1 MFSITHG
8 IRKYNKGPSLLV
20 LWSCIHGCNIVDSL
34 KYLLVLLKF
43 HLIGIPMALGDRFE
57 ESLIWSV
64 ADEYAD
70 SNTVSDEEV
79 EALSFCDLP
88 ITQGVEEAA
97 CEWGNTGL
105 RERRDSNAG
114 RSDQEDFE
122 FGPNSSPSRAHV
134 CPADDLFYN
143 GRLLPLTVQQRS
155 GNESDDIAGQFSY
168 RKSNSYTEKQ
178 ALLMEKLKAW
188 RLHDSVEHSQLDYWN
203 SSSKSQAPRSN
214 FSINYSQIHN
224 SDKLPPRQHAKPV
237 SASTKSKQKKAVN
250 STARPPPPPPA
261 PSSSK
266 SSLKWQFF
274 TLGLIKTPPMKLED
288 MRQRQAGRPSNYSA
302 ADNSI
307 LRRSASCNFYN
318 EEIPKPAEREPRLA
332 DFKKKS
338 KSVKENVNLWTEAET
353 PRSKGVGW
361 RMLKPLVA
369 LNGGCRASTNS
380 VIQCSTK
387 KFSHDS
393 LAEPTKTSNR
403 SLNVSLYAD
412 QNSLNSPRCSSKLA
426 APAKIGGDR
435 VIA

>member
-1 MFSITHG
+1 
-8 IRKYNKGPSLLV
+8 
-20 LWSCIHGCNIVDSL
+20 
-34 KYLLVLLKF
+34 
-43 HLIGIPMALGDRFE
+43 MALGDRFE

-70 SNTVSDEEV
+70 SNTGSDEEL

-88 ITQGVEEAA
+88 ITDGGVGEAA
-97 CEWGNTGL
+97 CEWGNSVL

-143 GRLLPLTVQQRS
+143 GQLLPLTVQQISR
-155 GNESDDIAGQFSY
+155 NESDDVADQFSY
-168 RKSNSYTEKQ
+168 KKSNSYNEKQ

-188 RLHDSVEHSQLDYWN
+188 RLQDSVEYTQSNYWN
-203 SSSKSQAPRSN
+203 SSNKAQASRSD
-214 FSINYSQIHN
+214 FSFSYSQIHN

-237 SASTKSKQKKAVN
+237 KPVSASSKSNHKKAVN
-250 STARPPPPPPA
+250 RIARPPPPPPAA

-302 ADNSI
+302 ADNSV
-307 LRRSASCNFYN
+307 LRRSVSCNFHN

-338 KSVKENVNLWTEAET
+338 KSVKENVNLWAEAET
-353 PRSKGVGW
+353 PRSKGGGW
-361 RMLKPLVA
+361 KMLKPLAA

-387 KFSHDS
+387 KSSQGS
-393 LAEPTKTSNR
+393 LAEPNKTSSRN
-403 SLNVSLYAD
+403 LNVPLYAD

-426 APAKIGGDR
+426 APAKIGEGR
-435 VIA
+435 VLASGLQY

>member
-1 MFSITHG
+1 
-8 IRKYNKGPSLLV
+8 
-20 LWSCIHGCNIVDSL
+20 
-34 KYLLVLLKF
+34 
-43 HLIGIPMALGDRFE
+43 MALGDRFE

-70 SNTVSDEEV
+70 SNTGSDEEL

-88 ITQGVEEAA
+88 ITDGGVGEAA
-97 CEWGNTGL
+97 CEWGNSVL

-143 GRLLPLTVQQRS
+143 GQLLPLTVQQRS
-155 GNESDDIAGQFSY
+155 RNESDDVADQFSY
-168 RKSNSYTEKQ
+168 KKSNSYNEKQ

-188 RLHDSVEHSQLDYWN
+188 RLQDSVEYTQSNYWN
-203 SSSKSQAPRSN
+203 SSNKAQASRSD
-214 FSINYSQIHN
+214 FSFSYSQIHN

-237 SASTKSKQKKAVN
+237 KPVSASSKSNHKKAVN
-250 STARPPPPPPA
+250 RIARPPPPPAPA

-302 ADNSI
+302 ADNSV
-307 LRRSASCNFYN
+307 LRRSVSCNFHN

-338 KSVKENVNLWTEAET
+338 KSVKENVNLWAEAET
-353 PRSKGVGW
+353 PRSKGGGW
-361 RMLKPLVA
+361 KMLKPLAA

-387 KFSHDS
+387 KSSQGS
-393 LAEPTKTSNR
+393 LAEPNKTSSRN
-403 SLNVSLYAD
+403 LNVPLYAD

-426 APAKIGGDR
+426 APAKIGEGR
-435 VIA
+435 VLASGLQY

>member
-1 MFSITHG
+1 
-8 IRKYNKGPSLLV
+8 
-20 LWSCIHGCNIVDSL
+20 
-34 KYLLVLLKF
+34 
-43 HLIGIPMALGDRFE
+43 MALGDRFE
-57 ESLIWSV
+57 ESVIWSV

-70 SNTVSDEEV
+70 SNTGSDEEL

-88 ITQGVEEAA
+88 ITDGGVGEAA
-97 CEWGNTGL
+97 CEWGNSVL

-143 GRLLPLTVQQRS
+143 GQLLPLTVQQISR
-155 GNESDDIAGQFSY
+155 NESDDVADQFSY
-168 RKSNSYTEKQ
+168 KKSNSYNEKQ

-188 RLHDSVEHSQLDYWN
+188 RLQDSVEYTQSNYWN
-203 SSSKSQAPRSN
+203 SSNKAQASRSD
-214 FSINYSQIHN
+214 FSFSYSQIHN

-237 SASTKSKQKKAVN
+237 KPVSASSKSNHKKAVN
-250 STARPPPPPPA
+250 RIARPPPPPPPA

-302 ADNSI
+302 ADNSV
-307 LRRSASCNFYN
+307 LRRSVSCNFHN

-338 KSVKENVNLWTEAET
+338 KSVKENVNLWAEAET
-353 PRSKGVGW
+353 PRSKGGGW
-361 RMLKPLVA
+361 KMLKPLAA

-387 KFSHDS
+387 KSSQGS
-393 LAEPTKTSNR
+393 LAEPNKTSSRN
-403 SLNVSLYAD
+403 LNVPLYAD

-426 APAKIGGDR
+426 APAKIGEGR
-435 VIA
+435 VLASGLQY

>member
-1 MFSITHG
+1 
-8 IRKYNKGPSLLV
+8 
-20 LWSCIHGCNIVDSL
+20 
-34 KYLLVLLKF
+34 
-43 HLIGIPMALGDRFE
+43 MALGDRFE

-70 SNTVSDEEV
+70 SNTGSDEEL

-88 ITQGVEEAA
+88 ITDGGVGEAA
-97 CEWGNTGL
+97 CEWGNSVL

-143 GRLLPLTVQQRS
+143 GQLLPLTVQQISR
-155 GNESDDIAGQFSY
+155 NESDDVADQFSY
-168 RKSNSYTEKQ
+168 KKSNSYNEKQ

-188 RLHDSVEHSQLDYWN
+188 RLQDSVEYTQSNYWN
-203 SSSKSQAPRSN
+203 SSNKAQASRSD
-214 FSINYSQIHN
+214 FSFSYSQIHN

-237 SASTKSKQKKAVN
+237 KPVSASSKSNHKKAVN
-250 STARPPPPPPA
+250 RIARPPPPPPPA

-302 ADNSI
+302 ADNSV
-307 LRRSASCNFYN
+307 LRRSVSCNFHN

-338 KSVKENVNLWTEAET
+338 KSVKENVNLWAEAET
-353 PRSKGVGW
+353 PRSKGGGW
-361 RMLKPLVA
+361 KMLKPLAA

-387 KFSHDS
+387 KSSQGS
-393 LAEPTKTSNR
+393 LAEPNKTSSRN
-403 SLNVSLYAD
+403 LNVPLYAD

-426 APAKIGGDR
+426 APGKIGEGR
-435 VIA
+435 VLASGLQY

>member
-1 MFSITHG
+1 
-8 IRKYNKGPSLLV
+8 
-20 LWSCIHGCNIVDSL
+20 
-34 KYLLVLLKF
+34 
-43 HLIGIPMALGDRFE
+43 MALGDRFE

-64 ADEYAD
+64 VDEYGD
-70 SNTVSDEEV
+70 SNTGSDEEV

-88 ITQGVEEAA
+88 ITDGGLGETT
-97 CEWGNTGL
+97 CEWGNSVL

-143 GRLLPLTVQQRS
+143 GRLLPLTEQQRS
-155 GNESDDIAGQFSY
+155 RNESDDVKDQFSY
-168 RKSNSYTEKQ
+168 KKSNSYNEKQ

-188 RLHDSVEHSQLDYWN
+188 RLQDAEDYSQSNYWN
-203 SSSKSQAPRSN
+203 NPSKSQASRSN

-224 SDKLPPRQHAKPV
+224 SDKLPPRQHANPV
-237 SASTKSKQKKAVN
+237 SASSKSKHKKTAN
-250 STARPPPPPPA
+250 RTARPPPPSPA
-261 PSSSK
+261 PSGSK

-288 MRQRQAGRPSNYSA
+288 MRQRQAGRPGNYSA
-302 ADNSI
+302 ADNSV
-307 LRRSASCNFYN
+307 LRRSVSCNFYN
-318 EEIPKPAEREPRLA
+318 EEIPKPAEREPKLA

-353 PRSKGVGW
+353 PRSKGGGW
-361 RMLKPLVA
+361 RMLKPLAA

-387 KFSHDS
+387 KFSHNS
-393 LAEPTKTSNR
+393 LAEPNKTGSR
-403 SLNVSLYAD
+403 NVNVPLYAD
-412 QNSLNSPRCSSKLA
+412 QNSLNSTRCSSKLA

-435 VIA
+435 VVA